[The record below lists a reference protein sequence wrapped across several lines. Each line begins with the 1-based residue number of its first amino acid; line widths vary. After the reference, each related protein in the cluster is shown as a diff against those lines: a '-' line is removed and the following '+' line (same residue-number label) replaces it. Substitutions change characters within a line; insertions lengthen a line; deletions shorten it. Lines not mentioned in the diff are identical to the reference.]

1 MTDIEIIVASICD
14 VDYTN
19 RPSEHEVVEV
29 EESEEY
35 LG

>member
-1 MTDIEIIVASICD
+1 MTDIETISICD

-19 RPSEHEVVEV
+19 RPSEHEVVEL